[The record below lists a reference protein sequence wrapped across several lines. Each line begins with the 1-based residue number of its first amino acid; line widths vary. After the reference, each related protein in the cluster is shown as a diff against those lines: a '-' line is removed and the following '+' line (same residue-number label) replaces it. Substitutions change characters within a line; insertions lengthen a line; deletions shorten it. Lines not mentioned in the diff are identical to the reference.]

1 MRGAGA
7 LSTTYW
13 RLGLVAI
20 QHEYARLNDA
30 RLCAQV
36 AVIYKAPSPI
46 LSFGED
52 DTKYAPLHTPI
63 IAKNH
68 LFPPSLSHSKP

>member
-1 MRGAGA
+1 MRGVGA

-36 AVIYKAPSPI
+36 AVIYKDLSPI

-52 DTKYAPLHTPI
+52 DTNTL
-63 IAKNH
+63 
-68 LFPPSLSHSKP
+68 PSIP